1 MSWLDVV
8 LMHLVRPIR
17 RAALMRARKIDP
29 NFSVAEQA
37 LGIYVAALKRLMLYV
52 VLFLVVWVTALMLG
66 KLLPIEAATILLVSS
81 TLLLGVAAWP
91 IAFVFFEHE
100 HYQKIAAAIVAA
112 ELGVGLVGM
121 FIHIPL
127 NDVVV
132 LQVTGLYLIFS
143 SYLGKA
149 KGIRLWGNR
158 FAAAV
163 MTFIVLSAVAPAFA
177 GALRAIPSA
186 LDNAAA
192 RVTTNAVS
200 AIKSAGTAGNTQS
213 QSGAVTIQVVI
224 PPSGPSAVFN
234 PLTTVPAG
242 WSYRID
248 NAPIGTMICW
258 TSGASPVSY
267 KEMADYPAQPFS
279 LSHEGGG
286 IATISW
292 QPYPFTS
299 STSGQ

>member
-1 MSWLDVV
+1 MAWLDII
-8 LMHLVRPIR
+8 LMYLVRPIR
-17 RAALMRARKIDP
+17 KAALMRARKIDSNVP
-29 NFSVAEQA
+29 VAEQA

-52 VLFLVVWVTALMLG
+52 GMFVVVWVVALMLR

-100 HYQKIAAAIVAA
+100 HYQKVAASVVAA
-112 ELGVGLVGM
+112 ELGVGLAGI

-127 NDVVV
+127 NDMIV
-132 LQVTGLYLIFS
+132 LQIAGLYLVFS

-200 AIKSAGTAGNTQS
+200 VIKSAGTAGNTQS

-234 PLTTVPAG
+234 PLATVPAG

-248 NAPIGTMICW
+248 NAPVGTTISW
-258 TSGASPVSY
+258 ASGGSPVSY
-267 KEMADYPAQPFS
+267 KEMANYPAQPFS

-299 STSGQ
+299 TGQ